1 MKKFFF
7 FAFQFFLIICSLSSF
22 ENNEDKGESKKYLIF
37 PFKRNLSLSESATYK
52 EFFKTMFYNQIYINM
67 TVGSQK
73 QNIPFYLYL
82 LKYPLVLQP
91 SNIITKGEV
100 KGIYNHKNS
109 QSYKELEGEKEFRY
123 GDLQKGILS
132 EDIFYF
138 NSTSSNINFYL
149 SIENYAASHITE
161 GGILGFK
168 YRDQYDGSKESEDS
182 NFIMK
187 LKKLD
192 IISSYDFSI
201 LYDSTDI
208 NEDSGKVYIGSL
220 PHEINNKTYDE
231 LDFKTAYSSFNGQW
245 EHYFQKISLGNKTI
259 HMNKEAYFVPEF
271 GFIIGSYHLF
281 DELNRTVNWY
291 EIFNSTKCHSYE
303 FQIDDFGSNDYI
315 PLFLYFHTGYYCE
328 KDVNVNDFF
337 NQNTTNITFTANNF
351 EYEFILNNKELW
363 VEHNG
368 YKYFLILKAHS
379 ADNFWIFG
387 KPFFKKFH
395 MNFNLDSRKMGV
407 YTKVNLDYKEPPQE
421 ENKKDNT
428 VLYICIISVLVVLVG
443 VLLFVLIRIYVYKP
457 RKKRANELLDD
468 NYEYREQ
475 NKEGEGE
482 NKIVPSENNI
492 N

>member
-7 FAFQFFLIICSLSSF
+7 FAFQFFLIICSLSSL
-22 ENNEDKGESKKYLIF
+22 ENNEDKVESKKYLIF

-91 SNIITKGEV
+91 SNIKTKGEV

-149 SIENYAASHITE
+149 SVENYAASHITE

-168 YRDQYDGSKESEDS
+168 YRDQYDGAEESEDS

-245 EHYFQKISLGNKTI
+245 EHYFQKISL
-259 HMNKEAYFVPEF
+259 
-271 GFIIGSYHLF
+271 
-281 DELNRTVNWY
+281 
-291 EIFNSTKCHSYE
+291 
-303 FQIDDFGSNDYI
+303 
-315 PLFLYFHTGYYCE
+315 
-328 KDVNVNDFF
+328 
-337 NQNTTNITFTANNF
+337 
-351 EYEFILNNKELW
+351 
-363 VEHNG
+363 
-368 YKYFLILKAHS
+368 
-379 ADNFWIFG
+379 
-387 KPFFKKFH
+387 
-395 MNFNLDSRKMGV
+395 
-407 YTKVNLDYKEPPQE
+407 
-421 ENKKDNT
+421 
-428 VLYICIISVLVVLVG
+428 
-443 VLLFVLIRIYVYKP
+443 
-457 RKKRANELLDD
+457 
-468 NYEYREQ
+468 
-475 NKEGEGE
+475 
-482 NKIVPSENNI
+482 
-492 N
+492 